1 MESNGSS
8 STGGGAGA
16 TGVNGAIL
24 RHTPSVG
31 DRQSLTGYEWYWSK
45 ITREEANDLMK
56 DAPDGSFLVRDATS
70 GNAKDYTLTLRYVA
84 IDL

>member
-1 MESNGSS
+1 
-8 STGGGAGA
+8 
-16 TGVNGAIL
+16 
-24 RHTPSVG
+24 
-31 DRQSLTGYEWYWSK
+31 
-45 ITREEANDLMK
+45 MK